1 MNFIAYLTAA
11 LVALVVMLLPA
22 VAHQQHRNLIREK
35 WRVPLLA
42 FFRGLLIEEW
52 GYTVTYCWPG
62 GATGPTTTNPTATQA
77 SQVNLQTA
85 IVSMGDTETFALFT
99 HNWGLP
105 ASFPTFL
112 FPLIF
117 YRQSDLGIGVQ
128 TFAAA
133 LTFNIVSSTNV
144 ITINKI
150 SSIGSGGSFIVTL
163 MRPVS
168 LIR

>member
-1 MNFIAYLTAA
+1 MNVFVIAAA
-11 LVALVVMLLPA
+11 LLAALLVLGAPA
-22 VAHQQHRNLIREK
+22 VGFKQHRHLIRES
-35 WRVPLLA
+35 WRIPLRAAL
-42 FFRGLLIEEW
+42 RGFALEDA

-62 GATGPTTTNPTATQA
+62 GASGPSTTNPTATQA

-85 IVSMGDTETFALFT
+85 VVAMGDTETFAYFT

-117 YRQSDLGIGVQ
+117 SRVSDLGVGVN
-128 TFAAA
+128 TFATA
-133 LTFNIVSSTNV
+133 LTFNITNTNV
-144 ITINKI
+144 VIINKI
-150 SSIGSGGSFIVTL
+150 SSVGSGGSFIVTM
-163 MRPVS
+163 MRPVT